1 MLIRYGYRITIGSDQ
16 PLPLVTLM
24 TARPE
29 RRLDLRAPEV
39 FRTDPGVPFSVHTD
53 IYGNLRMRM
62 TAPAGDFT
70 LESDATIADH
80 GLFDPVCPDA
90 QEMPVPS
97 LPDEAPVSYTHLT
110 LPTN

>member
-39 FRTDPGVPFSVHTD
+39 FRQMSDHIDAVT
-53 IYGNLRMRM
+53 
-62 TAPAGDFT
+62 PAVVRALT
-70 LESDATIADH
+70 LESL
-80 GLFDPVCPDA
+80 G
-90 QEMPVPS
+90 
-97 LPDEAPVSYTHLT
+97 
-110 LPTN
+110 